1 MQETQ
6 ADVGLIP
13 GLGSYPGGGL
23 CDPLQYSCLENR
35 MDRGAWWAAVHG
47 VTKSWTQLKPLI
59 MHIGTQLGSGGK
71 GSNLGSPVPEPIFLA
86 ATHSDFS
93 TLFFLLSG
101 IKKECKLN
109 PVE

>member
-1 MQETQ
+1 
-6 ADVGLIP
+6 
-13 GLGSYPGGGL
+13 
-23 CDPLQYSCLENR
+23 
-35 MDRGAWWAAVHG
+35 
-47 VTKSWTQLKPLI
+47 

-71 GSNLGSPVPEPIFLA
+71 GSNQGSPVPEPIFLA

>member
-71 GSNLGSPVPEPIFLA
+71 GSNQGSPVPEPIFLA

-101 IKKECKLN
+101 IMKECKLN

>member
-1 MQETQ
+1 
-6 ADVGLIP
+6 
-13 GLGSYPGGGL
+13 
-23 CDPLQYSCLENR
+23 
-35 MDRGAWWAAVHG
+35 
-47 VTKSWTQLKPLI
+47 